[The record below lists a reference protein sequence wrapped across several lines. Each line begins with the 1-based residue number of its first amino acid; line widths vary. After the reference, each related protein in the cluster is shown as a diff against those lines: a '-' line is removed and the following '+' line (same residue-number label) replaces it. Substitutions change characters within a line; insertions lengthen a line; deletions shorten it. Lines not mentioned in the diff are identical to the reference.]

1 MRITYDTQADAIYI
15 RLQEGEFGLNKEVE
29 PGLVLDI
36 GRNKELLGIEI
47 LDASSRFDMADISR
61 VSIEMPLNVTKA
73 A

>member
-36 GRNKELLGIEI
+36 GQNKELLGIEI